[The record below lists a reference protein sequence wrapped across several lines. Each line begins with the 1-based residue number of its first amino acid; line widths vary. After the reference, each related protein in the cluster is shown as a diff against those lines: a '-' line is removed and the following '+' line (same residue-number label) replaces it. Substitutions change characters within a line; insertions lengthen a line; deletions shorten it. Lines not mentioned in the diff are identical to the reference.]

1 MKLNNLQ
8 DQYFK
13 ALKLAEH
20 YHFGQIDIGGNDY
33 IEHVK
38 YVEDNVKEYLQ
49 LENITNLQDIYNI
62 KTAALLHDIIEDCGL
77 TEDKLLAEGISQKS
91 VNIIKTLTHDKIV
104 PYKDY
109 IINIS
114 KNKFA
119 KCIKLADLSHNMDV
133 RRLKKIDNNA
143 IRRLKK
149 YFYSYKFLIGEI
161 NEETYKNEIE
171 KVVYE

>member
-1 MKLNNLQ
+1 MELKELQ
-8 DQYFK
+8 DEYFK
-13 ALKLAEH
+13 AYKLAEH
-20 YHFGQIDIGGNDY
+20 YHLDQKDIGGNNY
-33 IEHVK
+33 IEHIK
-38 YVEDNVKEYLQ
+38 YVADNVKEFLYVDD
-49 LENITNLQDIYNI
+49 ITNLNDIYI
-62 KTAALLHDIIEDCGL
+62 VLVAAILHDIIEDCGL
-77 TEDKLLAEGISQKS
+77 TEDELLAEGISQKAI
-91 VNIIKTLTHDKIV
+91 NIIKILTHNKIV

-119 KCIKLADLSHNMDV
+119 KCVKLADLSHNMDI

>member
-13 ALKLAEH
+13 ALKLAEY
-20 YHFGQIDIGGNDY
+20 YHFGQTDIGGNDY

>member
-1 MKLNNLQ
+1 MKVR
-8 DQYFK
+8 DYVKQYDVAK
-13 ALKLAEH
+13 RLAEF
-20 YHFGQIDIGGNDY
+20 YHKDQVDIGGHPY

-62 KTAALLHDIIEDCGL
+62 KTAALLHDIIENGGL
-77 TEDKLLAEGISQKS
+77 TEDILLAEGISQKS
-91 VNIIKTLTHDKIV
+91 VNIVKILTHDKIV

>member
-13 ALKLAEH
+13 AMKLAEH
-20 YHFGQIDIGGNDY
+20 YHFGQTDIGGNNY

-38 YVEDNVKEYLQ
+38 YVENNVDEYLQ
-49 LENITNLQDIYNI
+49 LENITNLQDVYNI

-77 TEDKLLAEGISQKS
+77 TEDKLLAEGISQKA
-91 VNIIKTLTHDKIV
+91 VNIVKILTHDKIV

-119 KCIKLADLSHNMDV
+119 KCIKLVDLSHNMDI

-149 YFYSYKFLIGEI
+149 YFYSYKFLMGEI
-161 NEETYKNEIE
+161 DEETYKNKIE

>member
-1 MKLNNLQ
+1 MQVKKLQ
-8 DQYFK
+8 EQHFK
-13 ALKLAEH
+13 AMKLAEH
-20 YHFGQIDIGGNDY
+20 YHFGQTDIGGNDY
-33 IEHVK
+33 IEHIK
-38 YVEDNVKEYLQ
+38 YVEDNVNEFLH
-49 LENITNLQDIYNI
+49 LNDITNLNDIYIVNV
-62 KTAALLHDIIEDCGL
+62 AAILHDIIEDCGV
-77 TEDKLLAEGISQKS
+77 TEDKLLAEGISQEA
-91 VNIIKTLTHDKIV
+91 VNIVNILTHYKIV

-119 KCIKLADLSHNMDV
+119 KCIKLADLSHNMDI

-149 YFYSYKFLIGEI
+149 YFYSYKFLMGEI
-161 NEETYKNEIE
+161 DEETYKNEIE

>member
-20 YHFGQIDIGGNDY
+20 YHFGQTDIGGNDY

-38 YVEDNVKEYLQ
+38 YVKDNVKEYLQ